1 MALSLFLSLSSEPRV
16 DRQHEFWCTGDLNSV
31 VLRGGSYS
39 KWAGGRK
46 EGGKPPSL
54 HPEAL
59 LSPADQPLNTIC
71 GLAQTGKWK
80 RGAAGTFPIF
90 ERAHLKACPLVTPR
104 PLQYHIAVSVHPAPP
119 PRPCG
124 FHSGAHVRVT
134 GTQTFT
140 QRLERRDQGG
150 PKEQWKNDK
159 TGREETK

>member
-1 MALSLFLSLSSEPRV
+1 MGRRE
-16 DRQHEFWCTGDLNSV
+16 
-31 VLRGGSYS
+31 
-39 KWAGGRK
+39 KGGRQTTQ
-46 EGGKPPSL
+46 PP
-54 HPEAL
+54 PRG
-59 LSPADQPLNTIC
+59 PAVSRRPTPQHHLC
-71 GLAQTGKWK
+71 LAQTGKWK